1 MKTLKEIRKE
11 ALKIKSSSQSQ
22 HLKIKEVLK
31 DLIDVVENIE
41 NIIRIIKSQEPEGL
55 AEFKSDREPEKAEP
69 KAETKSKNKLSPE
82 LAKALSSGKVKGTKD
97 E

>member
-1 MKTLKEIRKE
+1 MKTIAAIRKE

-31 DLIDVVENIE
+31 DLIDQFQAFDKRLVELETIE
-41 NIIRIIKSQEPEGL
+41 LEPIP
-55 AEFKSDREPEKAEP
+55 EPAP
-69 KAETKSKNKLSPE
+69 KQKVSPKGKLSSE
-82 LAKALSSGKVKGTKD
+82 LKKALAKGTKN

>member
-1 MKTLKEIRKE
+1 MKTIPTIRKE

-31 DLIDVVENIE
+31 DLIDQLQAFNERLVELETIE
-41 NIIRIIKSQEPEGL
+41 S
-55 AEFKSDREPEKAEP
+55 EP
-69 KAETKSKNKLSPE
+69 KPEPAPKPKPAVKPKTKLSPE
-82 LAKALSSGKVKGTKD
+82 LAKALKKGTKKD